1 MSDTELIE
9 ELCWALDEATTGVWA
24 GDDLARQAR
33 SRARR
38 HRALRGLLA
47 GVPAA
52 GVAAGLLVAGLPG
65 GASAPR
71 VAPHPQRAAY
81 VTSHVEAALGHTSGS
96 IVQTT
101 FQPAPGDVT
110 TTWLDPVSED
120 SRQVTSGPDGQV
132 ITWTQTATTE
142 AGRTVRLQTTVD
154 ERTRTW
160 WTTDLPVT
168 GPVARAPAVTAVPP
182 ATAVP
187 AASAAA
193 AAPAAASPAL
203 IMQALEQGQVTV
215 TGQQQVDGKTAVVLR
230 LIAAKAM
237 AQLWVDRV
245 TYRPVR
251 IVFGAGAGR
260 FVLNVAWAPRTTA
273 VLSTLS
279 TPRVPADYAHVT
291 APGQ

>member
-9 ELCWALDEATTGVWA
+9 ELRWALDEATTGVWA

-38 HRALRGLLA
+38 RRTLRGLLA
-47 GVPAA
+47 SVPAA
-52 GVAAGLLVAGLPG
+52 GVAAGLLVASLPG

-81 VTSHVEAALGHTSGS
+81 VTSHVEAALGHTSGY

-101 FQPAPGDVT
+101 FQPTPGDTT

-132 ITWTQTATTE
+132 ITWTQAETE

-154 ERTRTW
+154 EGARTW
-160 WTTDLPVT
+160 WTTDLPAT
-168 GPVARAPAVTAVPP
+168 GPVARAQADTAI
-182 ATAVP
+182 P

-203 IMQALEQGQVTV
+203 IMEALEQGQVTV
-215 TGQQQVDGKTAVVLR
+215 AGQQQVDGRTAVVLR
-230 LIAAKAM
+230 LIAVKAM

-251 IVFGAGAGR
+251 IVFGAGPDR
-260 FVLNVAWAPRTTA
+260 FVLNVAWAPRTMT
-273 VLSTLS
+273 VLATLS
-279 TPRVPADYAHVT
+279 APRVPAGYTHVT
-291 APGQ
+291 APAQ

>member
-24 GDDLARQAR
+24 GGDLARQAR

-38 HRALRGLLA
+38 RRTLRGLLA
-47 GVPAA
+47 SVPAA
-52 GVAAGLLVAGLPG
+52 GVAAGLLVASLPG

-71 VAPHPQRAAY
+71 VASHPQRAAY
-81 VTSHVEAALGHTSGS
+81 VTSHVEAALGHTSGY

-101 FQPAPGDVT
+101 FQPAPGDTT

-132 ITWTQTATTE
+132 ITWTQAGTE
-142 AGRTVRLQTTVD
+142 ADRTVRLQTTVD

-168 GPVARAPAVTAVPP
+168 GPVVKAPAATVMP
-182 ATAVP
+182 AASVP

-203 IMQALEQGQVTV
+203 IMQALEQGPVTLA
-215 TGQQQVDGKTAVVLR
+215 GQQQVDGKTAVVLR
-230 LIAAKAM
+230 LIAVKAM

-251 IVFGAGAGR
+251 IVFGAGTDR
-260 FVLNVAWAPRTTA
+260 FVLNVAWAPRTTT
-273 VLSTLS
+273 VLATLS
-279 TPRVPADYAHVT
+279 APRVPAGYTHVT
-291 APGQ
+291 ASNR